1 MNGRDL
7 FKQFLKPK
15 SIFNNREV
23 LRSSYMPD
31 ELPHREKEIDKVASI
46 LVAALKKETPS
57 NVFIY
62 GKTGTGKTCVT
73 KYIGN
78 QLVKTGREMNSPVEF
93 IYINCEV
100 VDTQYR
106 VLTHIANQFIRKWD
120 ERVPFTG
127 WPTDEVY
134 AKLMD
139 CIDKFGGAVTITL
152 DEIDKLVLKS
162 GDDVLYNLSR
172 MNSDLKIA
180 KTSIIG
186 ISNDLRFTELLDPR
200 VKSSLGEEEI
210 IFPSYNAEE
219 IMDILIKRGALAF
232 REGSVSQEVIPLIS
246 AIAAQEHGDARKA
259 LDLFRISGEIAER
272 EDSLRVKEKQ
282 VYLAMNKI
290 ESDRISEVVRTLPTQ
305 SKIILFSII
314 EGGEI
319 KRGSLTTGEVYR
331 IYRKLCTYSH
341 VGVLTERRVT
351 ELISELDMLGI
362 VEARVISFGKYGRT
376 KQIKVTTQ
384 EKEILSALKKDSTIS
399 ELMNL
404 TLEQQ
409 TKLDLF

>member
-1 MNGRDL
+1 MN
-7 FKQFLKPK
+7 
-15 SIFNNREV
+15 
-23 LRSSYMPD
+23 
-31 ELPHREKEIDKVASI
+31 
-46 LVAALKKETPS
+46 
-57 NVFIY
+57 
-62 GKTGTGKTCVT
+62 
-73 KYIGN
+73 
-78 QLVKTGREMNSPVEF
+78 
-93 IYINCEV
+93 
-100 VDTQYR
+100 
-106 VLTHIANQFIRKWD
+106 
-120 ERVPFTG
+120 
-127 WPTDEVY
+127 
-134 AKLMD
+134 
-139 CIDKFGGAVTITL
+139 CIDKFGGAATITL

-246 AIAAQEHGDARKA
+246 ALAAQEHGDARKA

-272 EDSLRVKEKQ
+272 ENSPMVEEKH
-282 VYLAMNKI
+282 VHSATNKI

-319 KRGSLTTGEVYR
+319 KRGSLTTGEVYEM
-331 IYRKLCTYSH
+331 YRKLCAYAH

-362 VEARVISFGKYGRT
+362 IEARVISFGKYGRT
-376 KQIKVTTQ
+376 KEIKVTTQ
-384 EKEILSALKKDSTIS
+384 EKEILSALEKDSTMS